1 MISLIMAKNEE
12 LQKILFIW
20 ISLILISFKNYSI
33 MIYLGRELVSPNF
46 WSRQVTDLA
55 WADYSQEGG
64 NFFFATR
71 RQKQKDK

>member
-1 MISLIMAKNEE
+1 
-12 LQKILFIW
+12 
-20 ISLILISFKNYSI
+20 
-33 MIYLGRELVSPNF
+33 MIYLGRDLVSPNF

-55 WADYSQEGG
+55 SADYSQEGG

>member
-1 MISLIMAKNEE
+1 MAKNEE

-33 MIYLGRELVSPNF
+33 MIYLGCDLVSPNF

-55 WADYSQEGG
+55 WADYSKEGG
-64 NFFFATR
+64 NFFFASR